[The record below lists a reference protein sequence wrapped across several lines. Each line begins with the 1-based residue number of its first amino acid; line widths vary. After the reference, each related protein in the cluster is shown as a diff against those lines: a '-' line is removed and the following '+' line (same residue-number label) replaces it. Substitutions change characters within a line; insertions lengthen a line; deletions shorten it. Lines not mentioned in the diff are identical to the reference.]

1 LEQQVGLLR
10 SLRENF
16 DEGYL
21 LDLPGLVRAEVF
33 ADFIEQAEY
42 LFQEG
47 AWHVVPVVVGA
58 VLEDHLRKLC
68 GKYPAIE
75 LPARPKLDRMNA
87 DLMKAGEYNSIQHK
101 QITAWAGIRNS
112 AAHGEFG
119 KFDQGQ
125 AEGMLRDVPRFLNT
139 HPC

>member
-1 LEQQVGLLR
+1 MNEAVKKARARLDEVIQRGEQMWAKRERGEGPTYLDEAAYAQWRLDAKTNLRGLNPGGQFEQEFVFIDGQRNMRGPAACLEQQVGLLR

-58 VLEDHLRKLC
+58 VLE
-68 GKYPAIE
+68 
-75 LPARPKLDRMNA
+75 
-87 DLMKAGEYNSIQHK
+87 
-101 QITAWAGIRNS
+101 
-112 AAHGEFG
+112 
-119 KFDQGQ
+119 
-125 AEGMLRDVPRFLNT
+125 
-139 HPC
+139 